1 MKLMVQQQEEILVV
15 KLPVDHLDT
24 ANSSEFKQAINDQVD
39 AGKQIILDLSNIRF
53 VDSSGLGAFLSSL
66 RRINNNGGHLM
77 MCNLTTAVKAL
88 FELVRM
94 NKVFDIYESLEIAVN
109 AIRK

>member
-1 MKLMVQQQEEILVV
+1 MNLITQQRDDVIIV

-24 ANSSEFKQAINDQVD
+24 ANSNTFKTAVNEQLDPERRIV
-39 AGKQIILDLSNIRF
+39 LDLSNVRF

-66 RRINNNGGHLM
+66 RKINNSGGQLKM
-77 MCNLTTAVKAL
+77 SNLTTAVKAL

-94 NKVFDIYESLEIAVN
+94 NKVFEIYDDVDAAMASFN
-109 AIRK
+109 